1 MHGNQTISQAF
12 TQADDVLTIAA
23 KGIAEIITVTG
34 YINVDFEDVKTVM
47 TNSGVAI
54 MGSARAAGEDRAI
67 RAVEMA
73 LNSPLLNDN
82 HIRGAKYILMNIA
95 SSTNE
100 VTMDEIS
107 EITDY
112 IQKESGMTADIIWGN
127 CTDETLGEDLS
138 ITLIAT
144 GFKTKLEL
152 EEEQQRTKVYLPFDK
167 NAQQA
172 KEVLKKE
179 IPGPAPMQA
188 AEKPKPQATKEEEH
202 TEPLGSEGSE
212 SLSFVFE
219 IKSET
224 ETPVP
229 PAPAPAPRQEE
240 RPPLPP
246 MIKRSVYPD
255 LKAAAEADEEQQRKA
270 RERVEK
276 LKEVSI
282 KFPGT
287 NMYEMESTPA
297 FIRKN
302 VQLNPVP
309 HSSENNVS
317 RYTLGTDDQN
327 KPEIKPTNSFLHDNV
342 D

>member
-1 MHGNQTISQAF
+1 
-12 TQADDVLTIAA
+12 
-23 KGIAEIITVTG
+23 
-34 YINVDFEDVKTVM
+34 
-47 TNSGVAI
+47 
-54 MGSARAAGEDRAI
+54 
-67 RAVEMA
+67 
-73 LNSPLLNDN
+73 
-82 HIRGAKYILMNIA
+82 
-95 SSTNE
+95 
-100 VTMDEIS
+100 
-107 EITDY
+107 
-112 IQKESGMTADIIWGN
+112 
-127 CTDETLGEDLS
+127 
-138 ITLIAT
+138 
-144 GFKTKLEL
+144 
-152 EEEQQRTKVYLPFDK
+152 

-172 KEVLKKE
+172 KEAPKKE
-179 IPGPAPMQA
+179 ISAPSPMQA
-188 AEKPKPQATKEEEH
+188 VEKPKPQATKEEEH

-229 PAPAPAPRQEE
+229 PAPVPAPRQED

-255 LKAAAEADEEQQRKA
+255 LKAAAEVDEEQQRKA

-317 RYTLGTDDQN
+317 R
-327 KPEIKPTNSFLHDNV
+327 
-342 D
+342 